1 MQVELE
7 KYIPEVQGLI
17 DVAVYG
23 EDDTRV
29 VAIEIALSNKYPHEV
44 DNIEKCQRANFRKV
58 ISAAPNEFI
67 LKGIKQEALNRGIN
81 LENLEF
87 KLLSGFYNALHKR
100 KSKQLNLIPI
110 K

>member
-17 DVAVYG
+17 DVAVFA
-23 EDDTRV
+23 EDDRRV
-29 VAIEIALSNKYPHEV
+29 VAIEIALSNKYSHEV
-44 DNIEKCQRANFRKV
+44 DNIEKCQRAGFKKI

-81 LENLEF
+81 LDNVEF
-87 KLLSGFYNALHKR
+87 RLLSGFYNALHKR
-100 KSKQLNLIPI
+100 KSKQLNLTTI